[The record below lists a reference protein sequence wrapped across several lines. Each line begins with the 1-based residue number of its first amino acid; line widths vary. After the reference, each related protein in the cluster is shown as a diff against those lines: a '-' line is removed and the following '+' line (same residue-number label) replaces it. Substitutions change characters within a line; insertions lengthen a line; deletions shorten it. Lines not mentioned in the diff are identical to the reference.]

1 MIKSYKITVKGKVQ
15 GVYYRKTIHHNV
27 QLLHVSGYVKNL
39 KNGDVE
45 VGVNIEEERLN
56 DFVEILKK
64 GSDYSKVNR
73 IEIRAN
79 EEQYKDFVIAY

>member
-27 QLLHVSGYVKNL
+27 QELNISGYVKNL

-64 GSDYSKVNR
+64 GSNYSKVTR
-73 IEIRAN
+73 IEIRSN
-79 EEQYKDFVIAY
+79 DQWYENFVIAY